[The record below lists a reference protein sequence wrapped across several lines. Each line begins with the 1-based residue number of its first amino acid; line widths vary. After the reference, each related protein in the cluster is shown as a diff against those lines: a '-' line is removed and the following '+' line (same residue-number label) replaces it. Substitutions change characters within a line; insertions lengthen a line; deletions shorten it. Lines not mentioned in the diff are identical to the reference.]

1 MNSITLSQLTK
12 HIERAISANFEK
24 AVWIRAEIS
33 EFSVRNGHA
42 YFELIEKEQQSD
54 KIIAKSRANCWAS
67 TFNMLRPYF
76 ENTTNETLKA
86 GLEVMVAVNV
96 KFSQI
101 YGLSLNICDI
111 DPHFTIGRLASRRD
125 EIIRQ
130 IEKDGVANMNK
141 ELPFPLLPK
150 RLAIISSPKAAGY
163 EDFCHQLEKNRYGFQ
178 FYKKLFPAIVQG
190 EKAEQSIISALE
202 KIYEHSHLFDAV
214 LIIRGG
220 GAVTDLA
227 CFDSYDLAINCAQ
240 FPLPILAGIGHQKDV
255 SVVDMV
261 AHKSLKTPTAVA
273 EFILDKMLA
282 NSENIQYLSS
292 QIIQITENRLQAENN
307 QLQLLQNRIKS
318 TIQNKITKENFRQKE
333 FANRLKYTVHHYFE
347 KQKSKL
353 SIIQY
358 KIENHSPSKL
368 LEKGVSITYLN
379 GKKLTSAKEIKKGD
393 TIQTYLKD
401 GHFESVVQ

>member
-1 MNSITLSQLTK
+1 MNSITLSQLTQ
-12 HIERAISANFEK
+12 HIERAITANFEK

-42 YFELIEKEQQSD
+42 YFEFVEKEKQSD
-54 KIIAKSRANCWAS
+54 KIIAKSRGTCWAS
-67 TFNMLRPYF
+67 VFGMLKPYF
-76 ENTTNETLKA
+76 ETTAKETLRA
-86 GLEVMVAVNV
+86 GLEVMVAVSV
-96 KFSQI
+96 KYSQI
-101 YGLSLNICDI
+101 YGLSLNVCDI

-130 IEKDGVANMNK
+130 IKEDGIAEMNK
-141 ELPFPLLPK
+141 ELSFPLLPK

-202 KIYEHSHLFDAV
+202 KIYNYSHLFDVV
-214 LIIRGG
+214 LILRGG

-240 FPLPILAGIGHQKDV
+240 FPLPILAGIGHQKDI

-273 EFILDKMLA
+273 EFMIDRMLE
-282 NSENIQYLSS
+282 NSEKVQSLSS
-292 QIIQITENRLQAENN
+292 RVSQLVENN
-307 QLQLLQNRIKS
+307 LQEQDHRLSFLQNKLIATAQKKISEQRFVEETLVNRIKYS
-318 TIQNKITKENFRQKE
+318 
-333 FANRLKYTVHHYFE
+333 VSHYFE
-347 KQKSKL
+347 RQKSKL
-353 SIIQY
+353 SLIGY
-358 KIENHSPSKL
+358 KIENNSPLKI
-368 LEKGVSITYLN
+368 LEKGMSITYVN
-379 GKKLTSAKEIKKGD
+379 NKKLTSIKEIQKGD
-393 TIQTYLKD
+393 VIKTYLKD
-401 GHFESVVQ
+401 GSFESVVK